1 MKNTVLILGHSFIVR
16 LRRFVHS
23 AEHAKVH
30 LLNQS
35 ERVISGAQEKPYG
48 FIVKEVLT

>member
-23 AEHAKVH
+23 AEHAKVNFD
-30 LLNQS
+30 LNLS
-35 ERVISGAQEKPYG
+35 ERVIRAVQSIELQ
-48 FIVKEVLT
+48 